1 MGDAR
6 QSMERTIPGGRL
18 GTVDDIGHAA
28 VYLASAEASFVTGQ
42 ALIVDGG
49 QVLPESLDQSDLA
62 RAPIERPAQ

>member
-1 MGDAR
+1 M
-6 QSMERTIPGGRL
+6 
-18 GTVDDIGHAA
+18 DDIGHAA